1 MFVLGEYPSSL
12 PPFALYNPYNGGT
25 NLWYSPK
32 GSHIFHLMLGVPSK
46 VWWFKVTHRPKRP
59 IVQYG
64 IWCEFRG
71 EMPELLQ
78 YPYISLKSFLNIFY
92 FCCFAYVLSE
102 ICSEVIDYPHIS
114 SNQPGWKFRF
124 FFCFLTKSYGRP
136 KDTLPIIKPSSLLPK
151 DCDRPKLEVVE
162 ISLIFFC
169 RNPTWRIIPGIVSG

>member
-1 MFVLGEYPSSL
+1 MENST
-12 PPFALYNPYNGGT
+12 YNVGT

-32 GSHIFHLMLGVPSK
+32 GIHIFHLMLGVPSK

-92 FCCFAYVLSE
+92 FCCFVYVLSE
-102 ICSEVIDYPHIS
+102 ICSGVIEYPHIS
-114 SNQPGWKFRF
+114 SSFIWLKIRS
-124 FFCFLTKSYGRP
+124 FFCFLTTLWTSQGYLAHHKAEQFASKGLRQAEARSCWDKFDILLQKSYAPHEGGQGLYMR
-136 KDTLPIIKPSSLLPK
+136 LGYIYI
-151 DCDRPKLEVVE
+151 
-162 ISLIFFC
+162 
-169 RNPTWRIIPGIVSG
+169 